1 MSKKTGIAMHKEGEF
16 DIDIEHLS
24 KIEGHT
30 DLEVRVKDGVVQHA
44 HLKIGESKRFFTQG
58 VRGKSCLNVA
68 QMVSR
73 ICGTCS
79 IAHLTTCIEAVE
91 GAIGVVP
98 SEQTQLLRH
107 LTEDGLMI
115 RDHAMHLYVFCLP
128 DVMNADSIMELADRD
143 KALIEKA
150 LEVKSSGNELSKL
163 IAGRSVHAP
172 FPAVGGYTKVPNNDD
187 CRKMAHTLSHTRC
200 HALEFVDIFREN
212 MPKFERKTHF
222 IALKNQNY
230 EYIGGEICSSE
241 GYCVSKEN
249 FWNHLDRVV
258 VPYSQSTAFEFEGK
272 EYMVGALARMNLNK
286 DALHRETK
294 KDVSRAL
301 ALFPS
306 NNIFMNNLAQAVEI
320 INSIDHAVERL
331 EGWDFKPE
339 QYKTPQV
346 KAGAGIGVTEAPRG
360 TLYYALK
367 TNEQGMI
374 EYVNLVIPTAQN
386 MINIE
391 KDMAQVVQESINAG
405 KGRDEM
411 TMGVEK
417 LVRAYDPCMSCAT
430 HFLKLKMKDGKG
442 RGRPGKYRRPFLLK

>member
-1 MSKKTGIAMHKEGEF
+1 MKEG
-16 DIDIEHLS
+16 
-24 KIEGHT
+24 
-30 DLEVRVKDGVVQHA
+30 RVEYA

-58 VRGKSCLNVA
+58 VRGKPALAVG
-68 QMVSR
+68 QLVSR

-91 GAIGVVP
+91 NAMGVVP
-98 SEQTQLLRH
+98 SEQTMLLRH

-128 DVMNADSIMELADRD
+128 DVMDADSIMELADRD

-172 FPAVGGYTKVPNNDD
+172 YPAVGGYTKQPNNED
-187 CRKMAHTLSHTRC
+187 CRNIAHTLEHARE
-200 HALEFVDIFREN
+200 HALEFVDIFRDN

-230 EYIGGEICSSE
+230 EYIGGELCSSE
-241 GYCVSKEN
+241 GYCISREN
-249 FWNHLDRVV
+249 FWNHLDRIV
-258 VPYSQSTAFEFEGK
+258 VPYSQSTGFEFEGK
-272 EYMVGALARMNLNK
+272 EYMVGSLARMNLNK
-286 DALHRETK
+286 GALHKDTK
-294 KDVSRAL
+294 KDVSSSL
-301 ALFPS
+301 SLFPS
-306 NNIFMNNLAQAVEI
+306 NNIYMNNLAQAIEI
-320 INSIDHAVERL
+320 INSIDHAIERL

-339 QYKTPQV
+339 QYKTPAV

-367 TNEQGMI
+367 TDEKGMI
-374 EYVNLVIPTAQN
+374 EYINLVIPTAQN

-391 KDMAQVVQESINAG
+391 KDMAQSVQDGIDSG
-405 KGRDEM
+405 KGQSQISMD
-411 TMGVEK
+411 VER

-430 HFLKLKMKDGKG
+430 HFLKLKMKDAKKG
-442 RGRPGKYRRPFLLK
+442 GRPSKYSRPFLLK

>member
-1 MSKKTGIAMHKEGEF
+1 MHKEGEF

-30 DLEVRVKDGVVQHA
+30 DLEVRVKDGTVQYA
-44 HLKIGESKRFFTQG
+44 HLKISESKRFFTQG

-91 GAIGVVP
+91 NAIGVVP
-98 SEQTQLLRH
+98 SEQTMMLRH

-128 DVMNADSIMELADRD
+128 DVMNADSILELADRD
-143 KALIEKA
+143 KALVEKA

-172 FPAVGGYTKVPNNDD
+172 YPNVGGYTKVPLNDD
-187 CRKMAHTLSHTRC
+187 CHKMAHILEHARE

-212 MPKFERKTHF
+212 VPSFERKTHF
-222 IALKNQNY
+222 IGLKNQNY
-230 EYIGGEICSSE
+230 EFIGGELCSSE
-241 GYCVSKEN
+241 GYCISHEN

-258 VPYSQSTAFEFEGK
+258 VPYSQATSFEFEGK

-286 DALHRETK
+286 DALHSDTK
-294 KDVSRAL
+294 KDVGSAL
-301 ALFPS
+301 SMFPS
-306 NNIFMNNLAQAVEI
+306 NNVFMNNLAQAVEI
-320 INSIDHAVERL
+320 VHCIDHAIERL
-331 EGWDFKPE
+331 ESLDFKPE

-386 MINIE
+386 MVNIE
-391 KDMAQVVQESINAG
+391 KDMAQVVQQNMDKEKEEISM
-405 KGRDEM
+405 E
-411 TMGVEK
+411 VEK

-430 HFLKLKMKDGKG
+430 HFLKLKWKDGKS
-442 RGRPGKYRRPFLLK
+442 RGRPSKYTRPFILK